1 MIHKFDRGNC
11 LDEWAGFLKIP
22 CTTTTRVQEGDCLLT
37 NSYEDAKEFI
47 NGHI

>member
-22 CTTTTRVQEGDCLLT
+22 SYNDNTCLRGRVL
-37 NSYEDAKEFI
+37 I
-47 NGHI
+47 NEQL